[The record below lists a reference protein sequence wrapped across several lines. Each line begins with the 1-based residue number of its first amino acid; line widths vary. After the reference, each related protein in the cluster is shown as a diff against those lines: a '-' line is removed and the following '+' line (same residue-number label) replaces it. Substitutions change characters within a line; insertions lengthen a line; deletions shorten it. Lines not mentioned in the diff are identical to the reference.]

1 LQLREQFR
9 VLKDRQELKYA
20 ALDSWRAVAE
30 LLPVSATLEG
40 FTFSGGKRL
49 SLSGTI
55 PSDQVP
61 ELLKFDAALRKYRKG
76 DDELFDAFA
85 GENATYQMQGA
96 NYNWRLGL
104 ELKRTEVR

>member
-1 LQLREQFR
+1 

-30 LLPVSATLEG
+30 LLPVNATLEG
-40 FTFSGGKRL
+40 FTFSAGKRL
-49 SLSGTI
+49 SLNGMI
-55 PSDQVP
+55 PSDQVQ
-61 ELLKFDAALRKYRKG
+61 EILKFDAALRKYKKD
-76 DDELFDAFA
+76 DDELFDAFG
-85 GENATYQMQGA
+85 GENVTYQQVQGG